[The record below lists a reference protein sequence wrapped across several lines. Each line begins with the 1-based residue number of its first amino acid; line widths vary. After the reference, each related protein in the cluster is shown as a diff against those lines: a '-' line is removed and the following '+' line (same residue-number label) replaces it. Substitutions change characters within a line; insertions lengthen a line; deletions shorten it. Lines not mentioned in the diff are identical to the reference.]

1 MARMETLSLRAKL
14 SWVAAGYAAVM
25 AASTSLVAW
34 RYLQYRWHPAD
45 ANQYG
50 GMWAGGD
57 MVLGVF
63 IFCLFMVPTFFLVLV
78 ARQSEPLYAG
88 YAKVLFFLSLTA
100 PASIGLFA
108 IPMIRESDSLVG
120 WFCMWRL
127 LGSPFVLAGMVGS
140 RLLARFPR
148 AKSWSLYA
156 VLIEAATL
164 GAMIVLLGAASTR
177 HRPDEPRVRSKRCNA
192 VWGPLFGYKGS
203 FTTECMPLNEG
214 RISKDLPTRYEHRE

>member
-1 MARMETLSLRAKL
+1 METLSLRAKL
-14 SWVAAGYAAVM
+14 SWVAAGYATVV
-25 AASTSLVAW
+25 AASTFLVAW
-34 RYLQYRWHPAD
+34 RYMQYRWHPAD

-57 MVLGVF
+57 MILGVF

-78 ARQSEPLYAG
+78 ARKSEPLYVG
-88 YAKVLFFLSLTA
+88 YAKVLFVLSLTA

-108 IPMIRESDSLVG
+108 IPMLRESELG

-127 LGSPFVLAGMVGS
+127 LGSPFVLVGMAGS

-164 GAMIVLLGAASTR
+164 GAMMVLLGVVSRR
-177 HRPDEPRVRSKRCNA
+177 H
-192 VWGPLFGYKGS
+192 
-203 FTTECMPLNEG
+203 
-214 RISKDLPTRYEHRE
+214 

>member
-1 MARMETLSLRAKL
+1 MRREVQRWRECREHLARFEINWTRGTVRSASHPMQQQSNALVQRRIAPMETVSLRAKL
-14 SWVAAGYAAVM
+14 SWVAAGYAAVV
-25 AASTSLVAW
+25 AASTFLVAW
-34 RYLQYRWHPAD
+34 RYMQYRWHPAD

-78 ARQSEPLYAG
+78 ARKSEPLYVA
-88 YAKVLFFLSLTA
+88 YAKVLFFISLTA
-100 PASIGLFA
+100 PASIGLMA
-108 IPMIRESDSLVG
+108 IPMMRESDSLLG

-127 LGSPFVLAGMVGS
+127 LGSPFLLAGMAGS
-140 RLLARFPR
+140 RLLATFPR

-164 GAMIVLLGAASTR
+164 GAMIVLFGVASRR
-177 HRPDEPRVRSKRCNA
+177 H
-192 VWGPLFGYKGS
+192 
-203 FTTECMPLNEG
+203 
-214 RISKDLPTRYEHRE
+214 